1 MKYGWRIKYDVT
13 GMVER
18 VKEKKGRE
26 REEKKSGKNKKKML
40 MFTRQFRDEITFTW
54 FEVFPWRRINMFAG
68 TKPVVLRSQNKVS
81 LAVNF

>member
-1 MKYGWRIKYDVT
+1 M
-13 GMVER
+13 
-18 VKEKKGRE
+18 
-26 REEKKSGKNKKKML
+26 EEKKERERKKNLEKIKKKML

>member
-18 VKEKKGRE
+18 V
-26 REEKKSGKNKKKML
+26 EEKKERERKKNLEKIKKKML
-40 MFTRQFRDEITFTW
+40 MFRRQFRDEITFTW

>member
-18 VKEKKGRE
+18 V
-26 REEKKSGKNKKKML
+26 EEKKERERKKNLEKIKKKML

>member
-18 VKEKKGRE
+18 V
-26 REEKKSGKNKKKML
+26 EEKKERERKKNLEKIKKKML

-68 TKPVVLRSQNKVS
+68 AKPVVLRSQNKVS